1 MRTRMIKSRFL
12 LLAALTCGTALAED
26 ANTFYVT
33 DAAVLPGGLL
43 QARFL
48 VV

>member
-1 MRTRMIKSRFL
+1 MKKSL
-12 LLAALTCGTALAED
+12 LMLAVLVCGTALAED
-26 ANTFYVT
+26 ANTFYFT
-33 DAAVLPGGLL
+33 DAAVLPGWRL

>member
-1 MRTRMIKSRFL
+1 MIKSRLL
-12 LLAALTCGTALAED
+12 LLAALTCSTALAED
-26 ANTFYVT
+26 ANTFYFT
-33 DAAVLPGGLL
+33 DAAVLPGWRL